1 LNTVLPTTYGPVS
14 SFSAPPSSNYGASS
28 KFAPGQRIDYKARSN
43 GTQYAA
49 SVICQTATGG
59 LKIKLDIGDIKEV
72 APADLYRVS
81 LAPTATTSGT
91 TRASTVAPQTSRTF
105 GGATT
110 AASTPISYRGSSL
123 STNAQHLPTK
133 TILPSAVTSQ
143 TRDLLD
149 KLPGKRIY
157 EGANR
162 LSTYPTYPS
171 SQLSSSTSP
180 TYLASP
186 LSSSPY
192 PAAEYLAK
200 KKISKVGAFPA
211 AKTTLESH
219 GLDLLG
225 MGNVVAERVVSFDEL
240 VGTGQLVE
248 AELEI
253 DPTYS
258 AYSPFVFATE
268 VEDPIMEVVMAV
280 PACVTTTYGSAADY
294 GFTSYE
300 EATMM

>member
-1 LNTVLPTTYGPVS
+1 VS
-14 SFSAPPSSNYGASS
+14 SFSSPLSSNYGAPT

-43 GTQYAA
+43 GTQYAG

-91 TRASTVAPQTSRTF
+91 TFGTTTATIAPQTSRTF

-123 STNAQHLPTK
+123 SSNTQHLTTR

-143 TRDLLD
+143 TRDLLN

-157 EGANR
+157 EGANQ
-162 LSTYPTYPS
+162 LSSSTYPTYPS

-180 TYLASP
+180 TSPTHLASP
-186 LSSSPY
+186 LSSFPYPTY
-192 PAAEYLAK
+192 PAAEYLAE

-211 AKTTLESH
+211 AKKTLESH

-225 MGNVVAERVVSFDEL
+225 MGNVVSERVVSTDEL

-253 DPTYS
+253 DPTDS
-258 AYSPFVFATE
+258 AYSPVVLATD
-268 VEDPIMEVVMAV
+268 VEDPIMEVVTEV

-300 EATMM
+300 EAAMM